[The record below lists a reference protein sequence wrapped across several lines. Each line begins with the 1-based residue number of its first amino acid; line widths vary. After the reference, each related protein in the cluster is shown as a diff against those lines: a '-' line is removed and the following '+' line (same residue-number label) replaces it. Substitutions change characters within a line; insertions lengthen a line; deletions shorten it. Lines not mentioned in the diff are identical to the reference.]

1 MMDRDLIIKKM
12 EKLIEKL
19 NLYNYHYYTLD
30 NPIVEDKE
38 YDKVYYELKRLEEDN
53 DLILLN
59 SPTIRVGGEI
69 LEKFEKH
76 RHLSRLY
83 SMDKAQNY
91 QELLLWDERNRR
103 TLKNSDEKFPEIEYV
118 VELKFDGLTIN
129 LTYEE
134 GYLVNAATRGN
145 GIIGEEIL
153 PQVKTISSIPLQ
165 IDYKGTME
173 VQGEGLMPLKAL
185 EDYNKTHSDKLKN
198 ARNAAAGALRNLDT
212 KVTRSRNLTAYFY
225 NVSYISTDE
234 FKTDVEMKEFLKRNK
249 FNISDK
255 IYKCNNLRE
264 VIEKIEY
271 IEKIRDNLEILIDG
285 VTIKINDMETRQFLG
300 YTNKFPR
307 GSIAYKFEAEEYT
320 TKLIGVNWNVGRSA
334 KVTPTAI
341 LEPVDIDGVT
351 VRRATLNNYDDI
363 LRKGVRL
370 NSIVLI
376 RRSNDVIPEILGVVP
391 TDDITEEIKK
401 PTHCPACGTE
411 LFQEGVH
418 IFCPNTLSCEPQL
431 ISRLTHFAS
440 RDAMNI
446 EGLSEKTVTQLMNEL
461 HIKEI
466 PQIYELKK
474 EDLLKLEGFKEKR
487 SDNLINAIER
497 SKNVY
502 LPNFIYALGI
512 NNVGI
517 KTAYDLAAK
526 YKNFSD
532 FRKAQFNELI
542 EIKDIGSITADEI
555 VKYFKESHIIEA
567 LDKLLVLGI
576 KPYYEEIQKT
586 QNYFSGK
593 KIVLTGTLSI
603 KRSDLKKQL
612 EILGADVVSSV
623 SSSTDLV
630 IAGESPGSKYDKAT
644 ELNVKIIDEE
654 ELKDILGGK
663 DGI

>member
-1 MMDRDLIIKKM
+1 MMDRDLSIKKM
-12 EKLIEKL
+12 EDLIEKL

-30 NPIVEDKE
+30 DPIVEDSE
-38 YDKVYYELKRLEEDN
+38 YDEVYYELKKLEEDN
-53 DLILLN
+53 DLVLPN
-59 SPTIRVGGEI
+59 SPTTRVGGEI

-91 QELLLWDERNRR
+91 RELMLWDERNRR
-103 TLKNSDEKFPEIEYV
+103 SLASNNEKFPEIEYI

-129 LTYEE
+129 LTYED
-134 GYLVNAATRGN
+134 GYLTNAATRGN

-153 PQVKTISSIPLQ
+153 PQVKTIASIPLQ
-165 IDYKGTME
+165 INYIGTME

-185 EDYNKTHSDKLKN
+185 EEYNKTHVEKLKN

-212 KVTRSRNLTAYFY
+212 KVTRARNLNAYFY
-225 NVSYISTDE
+225 NVSYIATEE
-234 FKTDVEMKEFLKRNK
+234 FKTDVEMKEFLKSNK

-255 IYKCNNLRE
+255 IYRCGNLKE

-271 IEKIRDNLEILIDG
+271 IEKIRDDLDVLIDG
-285 VTIKINDMETRQFLG
+285 VTIKINDIGTREFLG

-307 GSIAYKFEAEEYT
+307 WSIAYKFEAEEYT

-334 KVTPTAI
+334 KVTPTAL

-363 LRKGVRL
+363 LRKKVRL
-370 NSIVLI
+370 NSTVLI

-391 TDDITEEIKK
+391 TEDETQEIEK
-401 PTHCPACGTE
+401 PTRCPACGTE

-466 PQIYELKK
+466 PQIYELKR

-487 SDNLINAIER
+487 SDNLINAVEK
-497 SKNVY
+497 SKDVY

-517 KTAYDLAAK
+517 KTAYDLAEK

-532 FRKAQFNELI
+532 FRKATFNELI
-542 EIKDIGSITADEI
+542 EIRDIGSITAEEI
-555 VKYFKESHIIEA
+555 VKYFKESHIVEA
-567 LDKLLVLGI
+567 LDKLFALGI
-576 KPYYEEIQKT
+576 KPQYEEREKT
-586 QNYFSGK
+586 QSYFSGK
-593 KIVLTGTLSI
+593 KVVLTGTLNM

-612 EILGADVVSSV
+612 IALGADVVSSV

-630 IAGESPGSKYDKAT
+630 VAGESPGSKYTKAV

-654 ELKDILGGK
+654 KLKDILGGK

>member
-1 MMDRDLIIKKM
+1 MENLLIKKM
-12 EKLIEKL
+12 EDLIEKL

-30 NPIVEDKE
+30 APLVEDAQ
-38 YDKVYYELKRLEEDN
+38 YDEVYYALKKLEEDN
-53 DLILLN
+53 DLVLPN
-59 SPTIRVGGEI
+59 SPTTKVGGEI

-91 QELLLWDERNRR
+91 QELMLWDERNRR
-103 TLKNSDEKFPEIEYV
+103 ALENGDENFPEIEYV

-165 IDYKGTME
+165 IDYKGIME

-185 EDYNKTHSDKLKN
+185 ERYNETHSEKLKN

-225 NVSYISTDE
+225 NVSYITTEE
-234 FKTDVEMKEFLKRNK
+234 FKTDVEMKEFLRKNK
-249 FNISDK
+249 FQINDE
-255 IYKCNNLRE
+255 IYRCSSLKE
-264 VIEKIEY
+264 VIEKIEH
-271 IEKIRDNLEILIDG
+271 IEKIRKDLGILIDG
-285 VTIKINDMETRQFLG
+285 VTIKINDLGIREFLG

-307 GSIAYKFEAEEYT
+307 WAIAYKFEAEEYT
-320 TKLIGVNWNVGRSA
+320 TKLVGVNWNVGRSA
-334 KVTPTAI
+334 KVTPTAL

-363 LRKGVRL
+363 LRKKVKL
-370 NSIVLI
+370 NSTVLI

-391 TDDITEEIKK
+391 SEDETQEIEK

-446 EGLSEKTVTQLMNEL
+446 EGLSEKTVAQLMKEL
-461 HIKEI
+461 HIKKI
-466 PQIYELKK
+466 PQIYELKR
-474 EDLLKLEGFKEKR
+474 EDLLKLEGFKDKR
-487 SDNLINAIER
+487 SDNLIKAVEK

-517 KTAYDLAAK
+517 KTAYDLAER
-526 YKNFSD
+526 YGNFSD
-532 FRKAQFNELI
+532 FRRAQFDELV
-542 EIKDIGSITADEI
+542 EIRDIGDKTAEEI
-555 VKYFKESHIIEA
+555 VKYFKESHIAEA
-567 LDKLLVLGI
+567 LDKLMDLGI
-576 KPYYEEIQKT
+576 KPHYEQEQKK
-586 QNYFSGK
+586 QSYFSDK
-593 KIVLTGTLSI
+593 KVVLTGTLSM

-612 EILGADVVSSV
+612 IALGADVVSSV
-623 SSSTDLV
+623 SGNTDLV
-630 IAGESPGSKYDKAT
+630 IAGESPGSKYAKAL
-644 ELNVKIIDEE
+644 ELNVKIIDEQ
-654 ELKDILGGK
+654 ELKDILGGR